1 MYIAVFQFLGTAMD
15 DNQKALEKIEA
26 ENKKLADQIAENNKK
41 RQGIIAETKKKVIE
55 GIQSQVKQYSITAE
69 EIFGTVKVAK
79 AKKSGKSTKATNS
92 PVFLYMSEKGEGWTG
107 GRGATPKW
115 VKELKAAGGDIE
127 KYRIQKLST

>member
-1 MYIAVFQFLGTAMD
+1 MYIAAFYFLGTAMD

-41 RQGIIAETKKKVIE
+41 RESILAETKNKIIASIK
-55 GIQSQVKQYSITAE
+55 SQVEQYKITAD
-69 EIFGTVKVAK
+69 EIYGISKVAK
-79 AKKSGKSTKATNS
+79 VKKVKKSITT

-115 VKELKAAGGDIE
+115 VKAIKDAGGDIE
-127 KYRIQKLST
+127 KYRVKK